1 MPIPAGPDIDP
12 ASLPPEH
19 SLQVG
24 AVRQPT
30 LDVMAYDGTPGS
42 TSAEPPTAVTCT
54 VTAPSG
60 TPQTL
65 ATDTT
70 DGGATWVAAS
80 YTCGTP
86 TGRWIE
92 RWDVTGHGA
101 DVYYTVVLVHA
112 APTAG
117 GQTWIPTREQVAA
130 IIPRRTH
137 VGAADGWGVTQA
149 TFTNLT
155 RPPAAVVDTIISQA
169 ARWVELPSGPI
180 VNPTIEQSATDAAA
194 LYAAG
199 LILLQY
205 PDEDGD
211 RDTGKTL
218 LAQAADMR
226 KQIAANNVVDT
237 GTDPTT
243 TVVMPVWSFPPA
255 TELRF

>member
-1 MPIPAGPDIDP
+1 MPIPAGPDVDP
-12 ASLPPEH
+12 ADLPPEH

-24 AVRQPT
+24 DPRQPT
-30 LDVMAYDGTPGS
+30 LEVTASDGTPGS
-42 TSAEPPTAVTCT
+42 TAASPPTAVTCT
-54 VTAPSG
+54 VTAPGS

-65 ATDTT
+65 TT
-70 DGGATWVAAS
+70 TSPDGGATWVAAA

-101 DVYYTVVLVHA
+101 DVYYSVVLVHP

-137 VGAADGWGVTQA
+137 VGGSAGWGVTQA
-149 TFTNLT
+149 TFTDLT
-155 RPPAAVVDTIISQA
+155 RPTGAICDTIISQA
-169 ARWVELPSGPI
+169 ARWVEAATGPI
-180 VNPTIEQSATDAAA
+180 VQPSIEQAATDAAA

-199 LILLQY
+199 LIQIQY

-226 KQIAANNVVDT
+226 KLVAANNIVDT
-237 GTDPTT
+237 GTDPTA

>member
-1 MPIPAGPDIDP
+1 VPIPAGPDVDP
-12 ASLPPEH
+12 AELPSEH

-24 AVRQPT
+24 DVRQPT
-30 LDVMAYDGTPGS
+30 LAVTAFDGTPGS
-42 TSAEPPTAVTCT
+42 TSASPPTAVTCT
-54 VTAPSG
+54 VTAPDVAPASLTVT
-60 TPQTL
+60 TP
-65 ATDTT
+65 
-70 DGGATWVAAS
+70 DGGATWIAAA
-80 YTCGTP
+80 YTVTAP
-86 TGRWIE
+86 GRWVE
-92 RWDVTGHGA
+92 TWTVTGHGA
-101 DVYYTVVLVHA
+101 DTFYTVALVHP

-137 VGAADGWGVTQA
+137 VGAATGWGVTQS
-149 TFTNLT
+149 TFTDLT
-155 RPPAAVVDTIISQA
+155 RPSARIVDTIISQA

-180 VNPTIEQSATDAAA
+180 VNPAIEQSATDAAA

-226 KQIAANNVVDT
+226 KLVAANNIVDT
-237 GTDPTT
+237 GTDPTNA
-243 TVVMPVWSFPPA
+243 VVMPVWYFPPA
-255 TELRF
+255 TELTF